1 MISAGTRCSTDMEM
15 KLISILIRFRYA
27 LALTSLV
34 LTALI
39 AFGIKNLY
47 LETDYKIY
55 FEEGE
60 PQLVAHEFME
70 DTYTKTDNLAI
81 MIRAQDGE
89 LFTERMM
96 GLVFDITDKGWQTPY
111 VIRVDSV
118 TNFQHTSADNDD
130 LLVRDLVLELDELT
144 PSRLSELK
152 SIALSERQI
161 HKRLVSSDGSTALV
175 NIALELPPEVD
186 PNASAEEQS
195 IQRAARDK
203 SHSEVVAYGN
213 QVIDEI
219 RAVNPDVEMHLT
231 GVSVITNSF
240 ASSSEK
246 DGTELVPLMYL
257 IILIA
262 LAVFLRSAGAVVG
275 SLLVIACASAA
286 SLGLGGWV
294 GYALNAVNVTTP
306 TIVLTIAVCDAVH
319 LLAVYLRNLGM
330 QMEPEEAMSES
341 LRLNIQPITLTS
353 VTTAIGFLT
362 LNFSTSPPFVEMGNM
377 TAMGVI
383 WALVLTFT
391 LLPAV
396 TLLLVR
402 KRKPSETNDRFLT
415 GFAEFVITH
424 RHKVLTLTLIA
435 AVSLIALIPLNV
447 IDDDPITYFKPGVP
461 YRDASEFSLKYM
473 PTVKDMNFNIDCG
486 APACVNSPKF
496 LENLDRFRLYLE
508 SQTGVE
514 HVGTYVDVIKRLNK
528 SMNGDQDSFY
538 VIPERADMAAQ
549 YSLMYEMS
557 LPYGLDL
564 NNMLNLD
571 KSSTKVMV
579 FTDNITNGELIALSN
594 RAKTWLE
601 SNFESE
607 VSPPGSISLM
617 FAHVGENNIRSMLW
631 GGVLAVIAITIT
643 ILIALRSLGY
653 ALISMIPNSL
663 PAFMAFGIWGVL
675 VGQVNMAVAAVFSI
689 ALGILVDDTVHF
701 ISKYR
706 RGRLVKGF
714 SPEESIHYAFNN
726 VGSALIITTF
736 VLSIG
741 FGLLATSDFN
751 LNAMAGMLTTITI
764 VIALVFDFLILPP
777 ILMLFDRDTKLNA

>member
-1 MISAGTRCSTDMEM
+1 MEM

-27 LALTSLV
+27 LAFCSIALTV
-34 LTALI
+34 LI
-39 AFGIKNLY
+39 AYGAKNLY

-81 MIRAQDGE
+81 LLRAQDGQ

-96 GLVFDITDKGWQTPY
+96 GLVFDVTDRGWQTPF

-118 TNFQHTSADNDD
+118 TNFQHTSASGDD
-130 LLVRDLVLELDELT
+130 LLVRDLVLEL
-144 PSRLSELK
+144 SELSSERLNEIR
-152 SIALSERQI
+152 SIALTERQI
-161 HKRLVSSDGSTALV
+161 HKRLVSADGSTALI

-186 PNASAEEQS
+186 PNASREEQS
-195 IQRAARDK
+195 KQRSERDK
-203 SHSEVVAYGN
+203 SHAEVVAYGN
-213 QVIDEI
+213 MVIQEI
-219 RAVNPDVEMHLT
+219 QADHPDVEMHLT

-240 ASSSEK
+240 ASSSIR
-246 DGTELVPLMYL
+246 DGSTLVPLMYL

-262 LAVFLRSAGAVVG
+262 LAVFLRSAGAIVG

-319 LLAVYLRNLGM
+319 LLSVYLRNLGL

-402 KRKPSETNDRFLT
+402 KRKPSETNQRFLT
-415 GFAEFVITH
+415 AFADFVIQH
-424 RHKVLTLTLIA
+424 RHKVLVITLTVA
-435 AVSLIALIPLNV
+435 FALIALIPLNV

-461 YRDASEFSLKYM
+461 YRDASEFSLEHM

-486 APACVNSPKF
+486 VAACVNSPEF
-496 LENLDRFRLYLE
+496 LQTLDRFRVYLE
-508 SQTGVE
+508 GQSGVE

-528 SMNGDQDSFY
+528 SMNADQEEFY
-538 VIPERADMAAQ
+538 DIPDRADLAAQ

-579 FTDNITNGELIALSN
+579 FTDNITNGELIRLSEQ
-594 RAKTWLE
+594 AQEWLE
-601 SNFESE
+601 ANFDSLI
-607 VSPPGSISLM
+607 SPPGSISLM

-643 ILIALRSLGY
+643 ILIALRSFSY

-714 SPEESIHYAFNN
+714 TPEQSIHYAFDN
-726 VGSALIITTF
+726 VGSALIITTV

-777 ILMLFDRDTKLNA
+777 ILMLFDRDSKLEA